1 MIAIIDQYQKE
12 LLKVNGFAAS
22 TVETYTISIKAFC
35 SFAKNQL
42 EMNPVKVKGPQLL
55 KWILYL
61 KNTGI
66 GHSRLEN
73 HHYALKSF
81 FTFLQ
86 KTGDN
91 TSNPAQA
98 LPLLIK
104 RQRRRTK
111 PISTIDAFKL
121 LDSFDQ
127 SSWHGLRNYT
137 MVSVFWALGLRTSE
151 LTGLKV
157 RSFETGHGKRIG
169 LLRVRGKN
177 KKQRA
182 LFVVDRL
189 LDELIRYLSH
199 PKTPNKKCAPL
210 FQADTKTTAISNNRV
225 QRIVKDQAKKAGIV
239 ADVTPRVLRHSFATE
254 MYHCGVP
261 LSDIQVMMGHDSI
274 ADTSIYIH
282 VSDKLKQL
290 ALDSI
295 LISRRFSWQ

>member
-1 MIAIIDQYQKE
+1 MIALIDLYRKE
-12 LLKVNGFAAS
+12 LLKVNGFSPS
-22 TVETYTISIKAFC
+22 TVETYSLSIQAFC
-35 SFAKNQL
+35 RFAKNELQTDPPRV
-42 EMNPVKVKGPQLL
+42 NGPQLL

-66 GHSRLEN
+66 GHSRIKN

-81 FTFLQ
+81 FAFL
-86 KTGDN
+86 KKSGDIPL
-91 TSNPAQA
+91 NPAEA
-98 LPLLIK
+98 LPLLIT
-104 RQRRRTK
+104 RRRQVTK
-111 PISTIDAFKL
+111 PISTRDAFKL

-127 SSWHGLRNYT
+127 STWHGLRNYT
-137 MVSVFWALGLRTSE
+137 MLAVLWTLGLRTSE

-157 RSFETGHGKRIG
+157 KSFEIGHGKKIG

-189 LDELIRYLSH
+189 FDALIRYLNHRLSPH
-199 PKTPNKKCAPL
+199 KKLAPL
-210 FQADTKTTAISNNRV
+210 FPGQPNTAISNSRV
-225 QRIVKDQAKKAGIV
+225 QRIVKDQAKKVGII
-239 ADVTPRVLRHSFATE
+239 AAVTPRVLRHSFATE
-254 MYHCGVP
+254 MYHQNVP
-261 LSDIQVMMGHDSI
+261 VSAIQAMMGHDSI

-295 LISRRFSWQ
+295 LIPRSFSWQ

>member
-1 MIAIIDQYQKE
+1 MIALIDQYRKE

-22 TVETYTISIKAFC
+22 TVDTYTISIKAFC
-35 SFAKNQL
+35 NFAKDEL
-42 EMNPVKVKGPQLL
+42 KIDPVKAKGPQLL
-55 KWILYL
+55 KWILCL

-81 FTFLQ
+81 FAFL
-86 KTGDN
+86 KKSGN
-91 TSNPAQA
+91 IPSNPAEA

-104 RQRRRTK
+104 RRRQRTK
-111 PISTIDAFKL
+111 PISTRDAFKL

-137 MVSVFWALGLRTSE
+137 MVSLFWALGLRTSE

-157 RSFETGHGKRIG
+157 RDFETGHGKRIG

-189 LDELIRYLSH
+189 FDKLTRYLAH
-199 PKTPNKKCAPL
+199 PKAPNKKRAPL
-210 FQADTKTTAISNNRV
+210 FQADNKTTAISNSRV
-225 QRIVKDQAKKAGIV
+225 QRIVKDQAKMAGIV
-239 ADVTPRVLRHSFATE
+239 AGVTPRVLRHSFATE
-254 MYHCGVP
+254 MYHQNLP
-261 LSDIQVMMGHDSI
+261 LDAIQDMMGHDSI

-290 ALDSI
+290 ALDNI
-295 LISRRFSWQ
+295 LISRRLSWQ

>member
-1 MIAIIDQYQKE
+1 MIALIDQYRKE

-22 TVETYTISIKAFC
+22 TVDTYTISIKAFC
-35 SFAKNQL
+35 NFAKNEL
-42 EMNPVKVKGPQLL
+42 ETDPAKVKGPQLL

-66 GHSRLEN
+66 GHSRLEI

-91 TSNPAQA
+91 TSNPAET

-104 RQRRRTK
+104 RQRQPTK
-111 PISTIDAFKL
+111 PISTQDAFKL

-127 SSWHGLRNYT
+127 STWHGLRNYT
-137 MVSVFWALGLRTSE
+137 MVSVLWALGLRTSE

-157 RSFETGHGKRIG
+157 RDFETGHGKRIG

-182 LFVVDRL
+182 LFVVGRL
-189 LDELIRYLSH
+189 FDALIHYLAH
-199 PKTPNKKCAPL
+199 PLSPRKKMAPL
-210 FQADTKTTAISNNRV
+210 LPANPDKAISNDRV
-225 QRIVKDQAKKAGIV
+225 QRIVKEQARIARIT
-239 ADVTPRVLRHSFATE
+239 ANVTPRVLRHSFATE
-254 MYHCGVP
+254 MYHQNVP
-261 LSDIQVMMGHDSI
+261 LSAIQAMMGHDSI

-282 VSDKLKQL
+282 VSDRLKQL

>member
-1 MIAIIDQYQKE
+1 MIALIDLYQKE
-12 LLKVNGFAAS
+12 LLKVNGFS
-22 TVETYTISIKAFC
+22 PFTVETYTLSINAFFR
-35 SFAKNQL
+35 FAKNEL
-42 EMNPVKVKGPQLL
+42 KIDPVNVNGPQLL

-66 GHSRLEN
+66 GYSRIEN

-81 FTFLQ
+81 FAFL
-86 KTGDN
+86 KKSGN
-91 TSNPAQA
+91 IPSNPAQA
-98 LPLLIK
+98 LPLLIT
-104 RQRRRTK
+104 RRRQITK
-111 PISTIDAFKL
+111 PISTQNAFKL
-121 LDSFDQ
+121 LNSFDQ
-127 SSWHGLRNYT
+127 SIWHGMRNHT
-137 MVSVFWALGLRTSE
+137 MVSLLWALGLRTSE

-157 RSFETGHGKRIG
+157 RSFETGHGKRTG

-182 LFVVDRL
+182 LFIVDRL
-189 LDELIRYLSH
+189 FDELIQYLSH
-199 PKTPNKKCAPL
+199 PKAPNKKCAPL

-239 ADVTPRVLRHSFATE
+239 AGVTPRVLRHSFATE

-261 LSDIQVMMGHDSI
+261 LSDIQAMMGHDSI

-290 ALDSI
+290 ALDQI
-295 LISRRFSWQ
+295 LISRRLSWQ

>member
-1 MIAIIDQYQKE
+1 MIALIDQYRKE

-22 TVETYTISIKAFC
+22 TVDTYTISVRAFC
-35 SFAKNQL
+35 SFAKNEL
-42 EMNPVKVKGPQLL
+42 ETDPVKVKGPQLL
-55 KWILYL
+55 KWILHL

-91 TSNPAQA
+91 TSNPAQT
-98 LPLLIK
+98 LPLLI
-104 RQRRRTK
+104 QRRRQPTQ
-111 PISTIDAFKL
+111 PISTQDAFKL

-127 SSWHGLRNYT
+127 SSWHGLRDYT
-137 MVSVFWALGLRTSE
+137 MVSVLWALGLRTSE

-157 RSFETGHGKRIG
+157 RDFETGHGKRIG
-169 LLRVRGKN
+169 LLRVQGKN

-182 LFVVDRL
+182 LFVVGRL
-189 LDELIRYLSH
+189 FDALIHYLAH
-199 PKTPNKKCAPL
+199 PLSPRKKMAPL
-210 FQADTKTTAISNNRV
+210 FPANPDTAISNNRV

-254 MYHCGVP
+254 MYHQNVP
-261 LSDIQVMMGHDSI
+261 LSAIQSMMGHDSI
-274 ADTSIYIH
+274 AETSVYIH

-295 LISRRFSWQ
+295 RISRRFSWQ

>member
-1 MIAIIDQYQKE
+1 MIALIDLYRKK

-22 TVETYTISIKAFC
+22 TVDTYIISIKAFC
-35 SFAKNQL
+35 DFAKNEL
-42 EMNPVKVKGPQLL
+42 KIDPVKIKGPQLL
-55 KWILYL
+55 QWISYL

-66 GHSRLEN
+66 GNSRMEN

-91 TSNPAQA
+91 PSNPAQT

-104 RQRRRTK
+104 RRRQRTK
-111 PISTIDAFKL
+111 PISTREAFKL

-137 MVSVFWALGLRTSE
+137 MVSVLWALGLRTSE

-157 RSFETGHGKRIG
+157 RYFETGHGKRIG

-189 LDELIRYLSH
+189 FDELIRYLSH
-199 PKTPNKKCAPL
+199 PKAPNKKCAPL

-261 LSDIQVMMGHDSI
+261 LADIQVMMGHDSI

>member
-1 MIAIIDQYQKE
+1 MIAIINLYQKD
-12 LLKVNGFAAS
+12 LLKVNGFAPS
-22 TVETYTISIKAFC
+22 TVETYTLSINAFC
-35 SFAKNQL
+35 RFAKNEL
-42 EMNPVKVKGPQLL
+42 KTDPVNVNGPQLL
-55 KWILYL
+55 KWIMYL

-66 GHSRLEN
+66 GYSRIEN

-81 FTFLQ
+81 FAFVK
-86 KTGDN
+86 KTGIIN
-91 TSNPAQA
+91 ANPAEA
-98 LPLLIK
+98 LPLLIT
-104 RQRRRTK
+104 RRRQVTN
-111 PISTIDAFKL
+111 PISTRDVFKL

-127 SSWHGLRNYT
+127 SFWHGLRNYT

-169 LLRVRGKN
+169 LLRVRAKN
-177 KKQRA
+177 KKQRV

-189 LDELIRYLSH
+189 FDELIRYLSH
-199 PKTPNKKCAPL
+199 PKAPNKKSAPL
-210 FQADTKTTAISNNRV
+210 FLADTKTTAISNNRV
-225 QRIVKDQAKKAGIV
+225 QRIIKDQAKMAGIV
-239 ADVTPRVLRHSFATE
+239 TGVTPRVLRHSFATE